1 MVTTSPLTPF
11 SSSVATAA
19 RPAVQLNYG
28 QLPHSSEP
36 DELPPWQRLADWLEL
51 PQIAAGEQKLVGL
64 FAVYPGPGN
73 VLALRAAGNFLVDW
87 GDGTSEQISSP
98 GEVIQHH
105 TYRFANNFYGPLERM
120 SLANPGDSHWIQR
133 IEGTL
138 VAYRNG
144 TILDPSVYR
153 VEVNPS
159 TNNVELVLTPPVP
172 DGEFANLQARWD
184 WGETVIEPIKAE
196 HRYSYDALPAS
207 SQCSRGYRQVIVTLT
222 PQSGSDLTLVDLSP
236 RHSSISQD
244 DASCPWLELRLNLPA
259 AAAGDSIVLCRSGGE
274 GAGSHLGSV
283 ERIEILDA
291 GGATSFQRLLHH
303 AGSLQLFQLHKAPAL
318 QQIEEMFFHCS
329 SLTAVELPPLPQL
342 RGARA
347 CFNNCSSL
355 PSIRLL
361 ELASLSSAEDLFTGC
376 SHLREV
382 TLTGTQALTSTRG
395 MFQGC
400 SSLLIA
406 PAFPTSSVVDMEAMF
421 QGCSA
426 LQLLPPYDTA
436 AVTTM
441 AGAFSGCRAMQTIP
455 ALNTAALSSMQE
467 CFSGCH
473 ALLQL
478 PPLNVAAVQSF
489 ENAFS
494 SCGVLAAAPLQGSAR
509 SLSFWGCVLDST
521 ALLQLFSGLATVSE
535 GQSLD
540 IGSNPGLEDLTEED
554 RQIATAKGWTLIS

>member
-1 MVTTSPLTPF
+1 MATTSPL
-11 SSSVATAA
+11 STADSLTA
-19 RPAVQLNYG
+19 SAAASAVQLSYG
-28 QLPHSSEP
+28 QLPSR
-36 DELPPWQRLADWLEL
+36 LPWQRPADWLEL
-51 PQIAAGEQKLVGL
+51 PPIPAAEQKLIGL
-64 FAVYPGPGN
+64 FPVFPGPGN
-73 VLALRAAGNFLVDW
+73 VLALRAAASYTVDW
-87 GDGTSEQISSP
+87 GDGTSTAVASP
-98 GEVIQHH
+98 GEVMQHQ
-105 TYRFANNFYGPLERM
+105 TTWFGNNFYGPLERFV
-120 SLANPGDSHWIQR
+120 LAYLSEPQWIRR

-138 VAYRNG
+138 KVYQNSVLLPPESYTLQENSSLN
-144 TILDPSVYR
+144 TIDV
-153 VEVNPS
+153 
-159 TNNVELVLTPPVP
+159 VLTTPVP
-172 DGEFANLQARWD
+172 DGVFANFQGQWQ
-184 WGETVIEPIKAE
+184 WGEAVIEPVTIE

-355 PSIRLL
+355 PSIQLL
-361 ELASLSSAEDLFTGC
+361 ELASLSSAEDLFAGC

-406 PAFPTSSVVDMEAMF
+406 PAFPTGSVVDMEAMF

-441 AGAFSGCRAMQTIP
+441 AGAFSGCRALQTIP

-494 SCGVLAAAPLQGSAR
+494 SCGVLTAAPLQGSVR
-509 SLSFWGCVLDST
+509 SLSFWGCALDRS
-521 ALLQLFSGLATVSE
+521 ALLQVFSGLAEVSE

-540 IGSNPGLEDLTEED
+540 IGSNPGLLDLTDDD